1 MGASTSMR
9 RAKISGTGMY
19 VPERVI
25 TNDDLRAFCDTSDE
39 WIRKRT
45 GIEQRRMA
53 IAGKQGTADLAVPA
67 ARAALEDA
75 GMTPADLDAII
86 CCTVTPDQLLPA
98 SANLIQ
104 GQLGANHAASYDLNA
119 ACSGFVYGVATA
131 NAYIS
136 SGLFENVLVIGSEVT
151 TSLLTWKYRD
161 TAVLF
166 GDGAGAVVMTPSE
179 NGKGVLSAYMRSD
192 GANAEVLHVP
202 KGGSKNRIT
211 PENAEDDPYRI
222 FMDGQGLYK
231 HAITRFIEAT
241 NVALER
247 AGMTLDDVD
256 LFIPHQANARI
267 IEAVA
272 ERLGLPAEKIVLN
285 INKYGNTVAASIP
298 LALHE
303 AKAEGRIFDGAKVLL
318 VSFGAGL
325 TWASAMLRW

>member
-1 MGASTSMR
+1 MR
-9 RAKISGTGMY
+9 RAQISGTGAY
-19 VPERVI
+19 VPDRI
-25 TNDDLRAFCDTSDE
+25 MTNDDLTAFCDTSDE

-45 GIEQRRMA
+45 GIEERRMA
-53 IAGKQGTADLAVPA
+53 RPGEEGTADLSIPA
-67 ARAALEDA
+67 ARAAIEDA
-75 GMTPADLDAII
+75 GLTPADVDAII

-104 GQLGANHAASYDLNA
+104 GALGANHAASFDLNA
-119 ACSGFVYGVATA
+119 ACSGFVYGLATA
-131 NAYIS
+131 NAYIA
-136 SGLFENVLVIGSEVT
+136 SGLFDNVLVIGAEVT

-166 GDGAGAVVMTPSE
+166 GDGAGAVMLTPSN
-179 NGKGVLSAYMRSD
+179 NGKGVLSLFLASD

-211 PENAEDDPYRI
+211 PENAADDPYRI
-222 FMDGQGLYK
+222 FMNGQELYK

-241 NVALER
+241 NEALER

-267 IEAVA
+267 IEAVG
-272 ERLGLPAEKIVLN
+272 ERLGLPKEKLVLN

-303 AKAEGRIFDGAKVLL
+303 AKVEGRLFDGANVLL

-325 TWASAMLRW
+325 TWASALLRW

>member
-1 MGASTSMR
+1 
-9 RAKISGTGMY
+9 MY
-19 VPERVI
+19 VPERIV
-25 TNDDLRAFCDTSDE
+25 TNDDLKAFCDTSDE

-45 GIEQRRMA
+45 GIEQRHMA
-53 IAGKQGTADLAVPA
+53 IAGEQGTADLAVPA
-67 ARAALEDA
+67 ARAAIQDA
-75 GMTPADLDAII
+75 GMTPADIDAII

-104 GQLGANHAASYDLNA
+104 GKLGANHAASYDLNA
-119 ACSGFVYGVATA
+119 ACSGFVYGLATA
-131 NAYIS
+131 NAYIA
-136 SGLFENVLVIGSEVT
+136 SGLFENVLVIGAEVT

-166 GDGAGAVVMTPSE
+166 GDGAGAVVMTPSD
-179 NGKGVLSAYMRSD
+179 NDKGVLSAYLRSD
-192 GANAEVLHVP
+192 GANAEVLCVP

-231 HAITRFIEAT
+231 HAIARFIEAT
-241 NVALER
+241 NAALDR
-247 AGMTLDDVD
+247 AGMTLADID

-267 IEAVA
+267 IEGVA

-303 AKAEGRIFDGAKVLL
+303 AKVEGRLFDGAKVLL

-325 TWASAMLRW
+325 TWASAVLRW

>member
-1 MGASTSMR
+1 M
-9 RAKISGTGMY
+9 
-19 VPERVI
+19 
-25 TNDDLRAFCDTSDE
+25 TNTDLAAFCDTSDE

-45 GIEQRRMA
+45 GIEQRHMA
-53 IAGKQGTADLAVPA
+53 ISGEQGTADLALPA

-75 GMTPADLDAII
+75 GLAPEDLDAII

-98 SANLIQ
+98 SGNLLQ
-104 GQLGANHAASYDLNA
+104 GRLGATNAASYDLNA

-136 SGLFENVLVIGSEVT
+136 TGLCNNVLVVGSEVT

-179 NGKGVLSAYMRSD
+179 NGKGVLSAYLRSD

-202 KGGSKNRIT
+202 TGGSKHRIT
-211 PENAEDDPYRI
+211 PENAADDPYRI
-222 FMDGQGLYK
+222 YMDGPGLYK
-231 HAITRFIEAT
+231 HAIARFMEAT
-241 NVALER
+241 QAALDR
-247 AGMTLDDVD
+247 AGMTLADVD

-272 ERLGLPAEKIVLN
+272 ERLELPSEKIVLN
-285 INKYGNTVAASIP
+285 IGKYGNTVAASIP

-303 AKAEGRIFDGAKVLL
+303 AKTQGRLFDGANVLL

>member
-1 MGASTSMR
+1 
-9 RAKISGTGMY
+9 MY
-19 VPERVI
+19 VPERVM
-25 TNDDLRAFCDTSDE
+25 TNVDLQAFCDTSDE

-53 IAGKQGTADLAVPA
+53 EAGKQGTADLALPA
-67 ARAALEDA
+67 ARAALDDA
-75 GMTPADLDAII
+75 GLAASDLDAII

-98 SANLIQ
+98 SANLLQ
-104 GQLGANHAASYDLNA
+104 GSLGASNAASYDLNA

-136 SGLFENVLVIGSEVT
+136 SGLFENVLVVGSEVT

-161 TAVLF
+161 TAVLC
-166 GDGAGAVVMTPSE
+166 GDGAGAVVMTPSN

-211 PENAEDDPYRI
+211 PQNAADDPYRI
-222 FMDGQGLYK
+222 YMDGPGLYK

-241 NVALER
+241 NAALER
-247 AGMTLDDVD
+247 AGMTLADVD

-272 ERLGLPAEKIVLN
+272 ERLEVPAEKVVLN

-303 AKAEGRIFDGAKVLL
+303 AKAEGRLFDGANVLL

>member
-1 MGASTSMR
+1 
-9 RAKISGTGMY
+9 MY
-19 VPERVI
+19 VPERVV
-25 TNDDLRAFCDTSDE
+25 TNADMRAFCDTSDE

-45 GIEQRRMA
+45 GIEQRHMVR
-53 IAGKQGTADLAVPA
+53 AGEQGPADLAVPA

-75 GMTPADLDAII
+75 GLTPADLDAII
-86 CCTVTPDQLLPA
+86 CCTLTPDQLIPA

-104 GQLGANHAASYDLNA
+104 GQLGANRAAAYDLNA

-136 SGLFENVLVIGSEVT
+136 SGLCENVLVIGSEVT

-166 GDGAGAVVMTPSE
+166 GDGAGAVVMTPSD
-179 NGKGVLSAYMRSD
+179 NDKGVLSAYLRSD
-192 GANAEVLHVP
+192 GANAEVLQVP

-211 PENAEDDPYRI
+211 PENAADDPYRI
-222 FMDGQGLYK
+222 FMDGPGLYK

-241 NVALER
+241 NAALER
-247 AGMTLDDVD
+247 AGMTLADVD

-272 ERLGLPAEKIVLN
+272 ERLGLPPEKIVLN

-298 LALHE
+298 IALHE
-303 AKAEGRIFDGAKVLL
+303 ARVEGRLFDGAKVLL